1 MELIQTVILNLK
13 QTISG
18 DLSELADLVHIT
30 IPGDFENLI
39 KLFENS
45 NKITNDKNENNNKN
59 NDKNEELLDDSLVPL
74 FVELKNNTNEISTDK
89 TDGLD
94 KEILLSKEIFLNKD
108 EAIRLSIK
116 DLDIKNS
123 NFENKTEDLSL
134 LKDKTSEVYLINLN
148 DIKKK
153 KSENNLIKIFEKEDK
168 VKDIFSNS
176 VKSFDGLENF
186 KTETKDIKLNN
197 ENKYENNNDHK
208 TENNI
213 KLDFENILSNNKDEL
228 KIKIKKDDNIKS
240 FGKSNLNHEAK
251 NINLTDENN
260 NEDKNDRK
268 TESNI
273 KLDFENILSNNKDEL
288 KIKIKKDDNT
298 KYFDKS
304 NLSFMNNETKDIKLK
319 DIEDNK
325 SNINDIKRP
334 DLNFDKYS
342 NDDKS
347 KNFHI
352 KTSDDK
358 NFLID
363 ISMNLK
369 KDELL
374 IKFKS
379 ENKDY
384 INNLLE
390 AKKDIEDGII
400 KNTDLNNVKI
410 ELGINEG
417 NVKENKKFKSKK
429 NFNINGINLKED
441 IKEIKKDGL
450 SIYA

>member
-228 KIKIKKDDNIKS
+228 KIKIKKDDN
-240 FGKSNLNHEAK
+240 
-251 NINLTDENN
+251 
-260 NEDKNDRK
+260 
-268 TESNI
+268 
-273 KLDFENILSNNKDEL
+273 
-288 KIKIKKDDNT
+288 T